1 MGSTSLL
8 SKQNELFYFTLNLI
22 SLYNKWSEVIISN
35 INLICGISCT
45 VVNTFHD
52 AMIHSHTVTDVHCR
66 IWTRNK
72 RLVSVFLLQN
82 FSFIT
87 ISSMPSKWCRF
98 SYLLIGSN
106 IPHLSTAM
114 LRMAIAQKIFSLF
127 LIAKHEY
134 YHYQSHLSLLVNIT
148 IFINKQYVLIM
159 IIINANIKSCQSRI
173 TIRSLDSLLKYSR

>member
-1 MGSTSLL
+1 M
-8 SKQNELFYFTLNLI
+8 
-22 SLYNKWSEVIISN
+22 KWSN
-35 INLICGISCT
+35 NFKHKPNLWYILHCSEYVSWRNDTLSYSHGCT
-45 VVNTFHD
+45 LSYLNTQ
-52 AMIHSHTVTDVHCR
+52 SS
-66 IWTRNK
+66 

-148 IFINKQYVLIM
+148 IFINKQYV
-159 IIINANIKSCQSRI
+159 INYDHNKCKYKKLPI
-173 TIRSLDSLLKYSR
+173 TYYY